1 MLIHIV
7 AAVAA
12 AAVAAVA
19 AALFM
24 CYAAKMPKITNK
36 HSMILYK

>member
-1 MLIHIV
+1 MCIHIV

-12 AAVAAVA
+12 AAAV
-19 AALFM
+19 ALFM

-36 HSMILYK
+36 HSIILYK

>member
-19 AALFM
+19 ALFM

-36 HSMILYK
+36 HSIILYK